1 MVLKDVTPADF
12 HLNELFCL
20 SFGQN
25 GNNCDTNESAP
36 PREEDNR
43 TKGESHDNERLS
55 SYETSVKLLRLL
67 PTYQTPYAK
76 LDCLILMRHCMN
88 FSVARYWTTRVP
100 SAPAEAM
107 NDDMKKKVYLP
118 HFLSRFP
125 LTLRA
130 LGRALRDAAPYEK
143 PCPSTRRFGDVSVL
157 WLASNNPHLPVL
169 SLFA

>member
-20 SFGQN
+20 SFGPN
-25 GNNCDTNESAP
+25 GTDTNESAP
-36 PREEDNR
+36 PREENNNP
-43 TKGESHDNERLS
+43 KGESHDNERLS

-88 FSVARYWTTRVP
+88 FSVARYWTTQVP
-100 SAPAEAM
+100 PSVPAETM
-107 NDDMKKKVYLP
+107 NDDLKKKVHLP
-118 HFLSRFP
+118 HSLSLLP

-143 PCPSTRRFGDVSVL
+143 PCPTTR
-157 WLASNNPHLPVL
+157 
-169 SLFA
+169 